1 MNLTQLP
8 DSVLLHILSFVPH
21 SDLFEI
27 CYTLEEEITYRLSTL
42 SKDPSLWRKIVLTR
56 PLNRIRLK
64 KLVPLLH
71 SKTKEILITGSLRG
85 PSISEYFLESLRRR
99 CQNLESLCFV
109 DVVLDVHTSFFRT
122 LSIKSLIKLHLIRVK
137 IINLPF
143 IRSNY
148 SSPFRNFSK
157 IFPLIQELKLVEASW
172 LHESDMIHIK
182 KSKNIQLIIEVHNKN
197 VQKKTKRI
205 KFAR

>member
-1 MNLTQLP
+1 MLGFKNNGIQ
-8 DSVLLHILSFVPH
+8 VFG
-21 SDLFEI
+21 E
-27 CYTLEEEITYRLSTL
+27 
-42 SKDPSLWRKIVLTR
+42 KIVLTR
-56 PLNRIRLK
+56 PLNRIRLKK

-85 PSISEYFLESLRRR
+85 PSISEYFLESLRR
-99 CQNLESLCFV
+99 Q
-109 DVVLDVHTSFFRT
+109 
-122 LSIKSLIKLHLIRVK
+122 
-137 IINLPF
+137 
-143 IRSNY
+143 
-148 SSPFRNFSK
+148 
-157 IFPLIQELKLVEASW
+157 LKLVEASW